1 MTLQREPS
9 QIGTVGQPTQM
20 LDVNGNPGINL
31 FPSVSI
37 GGATYELLNDADAT
51 GDPVGPIVANPYIW
65 TVNGTFGGTTVKL
78 QYLGPDGSTYIDVA
92 GATLS
97 ANGSVFIDH
106 VGAGAIIKAVV
117 TGGSPSGL
125 YSSLT

>member
-1 MTLQREPS
+1 MTLQRQPS

-20 LDVNGNPGINL
+20 EDVNGVVGVNL

-37 GGATYELLNDADAT
+37 GGATYTLLTNASAT
-51 GDPVGPIVANPYIW
+51 GSPVGPMVANPYIW
-65 TVNGTFGGTTVKL
+65 TVSGTFGGTTVKL

-92 GATLS
+92 GAS
-97 ANGSVFIDH
+97 MSSSGSLFIDH
-106 VGAGAIIKAVV
+106 VGAGAMVQAVV
-117 TGGSPSGL
+117 TGGAPSAL